1 MIGWEISRIVYKG
14 DGITKEF
21 PYTYT
26 VQEKAEMVVTL
37 VHEDGTNEILAKD
50 YFVDLDKKTV
60 NYPGYAPGEEPA
72 EAERPE
78 ILPTGAYLVLSR
90 SIPITQE
97 TYLGDKWPWNV
108 NEDELD
114 KITMILQDLKEE
126 SDRHLT
132 LSAEVEGV
140 NVTLPSPKPNMGFYW
155 DETGT
160 KLVEGMN
167 PKEATEQAA
176 ASAADAKASAE
187 QAEECAASAKASE
200 ENAEEY
206 AKRAKESAME
216 AEGQASAAR
225 SYLDETRT
233 EAFNAQES
241 ATAAAA
247 SADLAKLY
255 AEESR
260 AVHFKGV
267 INTYSELPKNPQVGE
282 QWQILKADTSHN
294 INAGDIVAWNGSQ
307 WVNMGGLADFSQYLT
322 KSAANSTYLSK
333 TSASATYAPKL
344 SPTFSGTVTA
354 PNLTVTNSLTIPG
367 GKVWIA

>member
-1 MIGWEISRIVYKG
+1 MIGLEISRIVYKG

-26 VQEKAEMVVTL
+26 VQEKSDMVVTL
-37 VHEDGTNEILAKD
+37 VHEDGTNEILTKD

-78 ILPTGAYLVLSR
+78 ILPAGAYLVLSR
-90 SIPITQE
+90 DIPITQE

-126 SDRHLT
+126 SERHLT

-160 KLVEGMN
+160 KLVEGLN

-176 ASAADAKASAE
+176 ASAAQSGQYAADSKASADR
-187 QAEECAASAKASE
+187 AEELAVKVYEVIDEAKQAA
-200 ENAEEY
+200 ENAKTSEL
-206 AKRAKESAME
+206 AAAESAE
-216 AEGQASAAR
+216 LAGEHADDAAK
-225 SYLDETRT
+225 
-233 EAFNAQES
+233 
-241 ATAAAA
+241 
-247 SADLAKLY
+247 SADEARQSAIKT
-255 AEESR
+255 R
-260 AVHFKGV
+260 QPIVFKGGV
-267 INTYSELPKNPQVGE
+267 ETYGELPTNPDVGDYYH
-282 QWQILKADTSHN
+282 IVNADEAHG
-294 INAGDIVAWNGSQ
+294 INAGDCVAWDGTQ
-307 WVNMGGLADFSQYLT
+307 WVNMGNIEGVAI
-322 KSAANSTYLSK
+322 
-333 TSASATYAPKL
+333 ATDPEIIAL
-344 SPTFSGTVTA
+344 FSGV
-354 PNLTVTNSLTIPG
+354 IPEPEPEPEHS
-367 GKVWIA
+367 IATDPEIRALF